1 MTLTETKRIAIS
13 LTDEEIKA
21 IELTHKLAGSLYNS
35 LKTSDYERI
44 VVNLG
49 YGDYDSLSLSEL
61 LDLSEMLSRLSC
73 IEEMR

>member
-21 IELTHKLAGSLYNS
+21 IELTHKLVDNLYDS
-35 LKTSDYERI
+35 LKTSDYKRI
-44 VVNLG
+44 VVSLG

-61 LDLSEMLSRLSC
+61 LDLSEMLSRLTC

>member
-21 IELTHKLAGSLYNS
+21 IELTRKLVDNLYDS
-35 LKTSDYERI
+35 LKMSDYKRI

-49 YGDYDSLSLSEL
+49 YGDYDALSLSEL
-61 LDLSEMLSRLSC
+61 LDLSEMLSRLSY

>member
-21 IELTHKLAGSLYNS
+21 IELTHKLVGSLYNS
-35 LKTSDYERI
+35 LKTSDYNRI
-44 VVNLG
+44 VVSLG

-61 LDLSEMLSRLSC
+61 LDLSELLSRLSC
-73 IEEMR
+73 VEEMR